1 MAIMEH
7 PYYASFGY
15 QVSNFYAISSKFGT
29 PEDLKNLI
37 NTAHSMG
44 IAVLLD
50 LVHSH
55 AVKNTLEGIN
65 EFDGS
70 EHQFFHSGSKGN
82 HPAWGTKLLTMVNLK

>member
-1 MAIMEH
+1 
-7 PYYASFGY
+7 
-15 QVSNFYAISSKFGT
+15 
-29 PEDLKNLI
+29 
-37 NTAHSMG
+37 MG

>member
-1 MAIMEH
+1 
-7 PYYASFGY
+7 
-15 QVSNFYAISSKFGT
+15 
-29 PEDLKNLI
+29 
-37 NTAHSMG
+37 MG

-70 EHQFFHSGSKGN
+70 EHQFFHSGSKGIILLGVQN
-82 HPAWGTKLLTMVNLK
+82 FLTMVNLK